1 MCRQEKGRVRG
12 GEGGNG
18 VGMPR
23 MLDSVAWSFRG
34 AAAIAI
40 SDGGRVSSGPTA
52 SSGPRRCVARLE
64 PTPRSR
70 LNTRTQHM
78 HTHARTRARARSR
91 MLLLA
96 RPLAH
101 VLTLANSRV
110 FAGSWGP
117 RAVLNPIVESSL
129 FWTSISRAADGAA
142 TSDEG
147 RAAAA
152 AAAGGAC
159 WHMQHGESG
168 GGWEDGRGR
177 VTGSLL
183 GLCPALMPSAL
194 LPCTL
199 VC

>member
-1 MCRQEKGRVRG
+1 MLPEFADRLQVDFFCSRLDLSRRG
-12 GEGGNG
+12 CHRHQRWWSRLVGANG
-18 VGMPR
+18 V
-23 MLDSVAWSFRG
+23 FR
-34 AAAIAI
+34 AEK
-40 SDGGRVSSGPTA
+40 V
-52 SSGPRRCVARLE
+52 RCATRTYLL
-64 PTPRSR
+64 TPQHS
-70 LNTRTQHM
+70 RTQHM

-152 AAAGGAC
+152 AAAGGGTAAHAA
-159 WHMQHGESG
+159 WGVRRWMGRWEGEG
-168 GGWEDGRGR
+168 DG
-177 VTGSLL
+177 
-183 GLCPALMPSAL
+183 
-194 LPCTL
+194 
-199 VC
+199 VCAPL

>member
-1 MCRQEKGRVRG
+1 
-12 GEGGNG
+12 
-18 VGMPR
+18 
-23 MLDSVAWSFRG
+23 MLDSLAWSFRG

-152 AAAGGAC
+152 AAAGGGTAAHAA
-159 WHMQHGESG
+159 WGVRRWMGRWEGEG
-168 GGWEDGRGR
+168 DGEFAGFVPRFDALCAFAMYFG
-177 VTGSLL
+177 LL
-183 GLCPALMPSAL
+183 DASRYISKC
-194 LPCTL
+194 
-199 VC
+199 V